1 MVVILGERPVAARLP
16 GQLGGEGGED
26 VVEAVAHD
34 HVVVDGN
41 CIIALESLVP
51 LLHGISIVFHFLAF
65 LIPTNNAEGAHGEAD
80 AAPDRHHLPHGHRA
94 QLREL
99 AQRHL
104 HVVHRLACRE

>member
-41 CIIALESLVP
+41 CIISKLKHYFQLTSFLNRGKITVAV
-51 LLHGISIVFHFLAF
+51 IV
-65 LIPTNNAEGAHGEAD
+65 
-80 AAPDRHHLPHGHRA
+80 GHVDEDLSPPFYR
-94 QLREL
+94 
-99 AQRHL
+99 
-104 HVVHRLACRE
+104 